1 MCTDVLIL
9 AGGVGERLWPV
20 STAERPKQ
28 FLRIS
33 GGYSFLQTALLR
45 AWSMNVSGSIHVITR
60 SVWIDLVLSDIT
72 DLAEREN
79 LPDLPKKVAVM
90 GEPSG
95 KNTAPAAAWLARF
108 LETVNPGGKSSIL
121 LMASDHV
128 IDNTGLFV
136 ADAETASWFAE
147 KEKLVSFAITP
158 LSASTG
164 YGYIHAGA
172 PLDCSV
178 PKAAPAFVTE
188 SFREKPDERTAKQ
201 YLAEG
206 SWYWNSGLYA
216 FRSDFYLAELEK
228 YAPEIAAA
236 FSYPLNCEYREAGG
250 IRVLRESPDVF
261 TAYERTPSISIDYA
275 VSEKCKQS
283 VSVVARFDWD
293 DVGAWDS
300 LSRYYEQTESLTA
313 RIDSSGSWIHS
324 DIPVALCGLED
335 CIVVIRDGK
344 AFISRKG
351 QTNLLKEALAE
362 LRKKESL

>member
-20 STAERPKQ
+20 STVERPKQ

-33 GGYSFLQTALLR
+33 GGYSFLQSALLR
-45 AWSMNVSGSIHVITR
+45 AWSMNVSGMIHIITR
-60 SVWIDLVLSDIT
+60 TVWTDLVLSDVH
-72 DLAEREN
+72 DLAVREN

-90 GEPSG
+90 GEPCG
-95 KNTAPAAAWLARF
+95 KNTAPAAAWLARL

-128 IDNTGLFV
+128 IGKNDVFV
-136 ADAETASWFAE
+136 SDAETASWYANTE
-147 KEKLVSFAITP
+147 QLVSFAIRP
-158 LSASTG
+158 RSASAA

-172 PLDCSV
+172 PLDCPV
-178 PKAAPAFVTE
+178 PQASPAFVAE
-188 SFREKPDERTAKQ
+188 SFREKPDEQTAIR

-228 YAPEIAAA
+228 HAPEIAAA
-236 FSYPLNCEYREAGG
+236 FSVPFTSEYRDVDGV
-250 IRVLRESPDVF
+250 RVLREDPAVLD
-261 TAYERTPSISIDYA
+261 AYNSTPSVSIDYA
-275 VSEKCKQS
+275 VSEKCEQS

-293 DVGAWDS
+293 DVGSWDS
-300 LSRYYEQTESLTA
+300 LSRYYEQTESLIA
-313 RIDSSGSWIHS
+313 QVDSHGNWIHS
-324 DIPVALCGLED
+324 DIPVALCGIED
-335 CIVVIRDGK
+335 AIVVVHDGK

-351 QTNLLKEALAE
+351 QTNRLKEALAD